1 MGIFD
6 KSRFI
11 FLQDHIQDGSKKP
24 LNDEDEKYLNM
35 LFIINNL
42 RRKYGRDNAIAFVTK
57 LEEKI
62 SRQRANEMYQ
72 ESINLFYAND
82 SIERDAH
89 RNMMYDDLLKAA
101 NVVLAT
107 ATNSKDMEVYGDLM
121 TKAAK
126 IKGLDQPDPVKVPTE
141 LYQRNIKIYSLNPK
155 SINIE
160 PVNRQALADKIDSL
174 DELKERDK
182 KRLKQD
188 AQIIEIDFIEMY
200 GNQEA
205 EIGLE

>member
-11 FLQDHIQDGSKKP
+11 FLQDYMQEGSKKP
-24 LNDEDEKYLNM
+24 LNEDDEQYLNA
-35 LFIINNL
+35 LYALNNL
-42 RRKYGRDNAIAFVTK
+42 RRKYGKDNAIAFLTK
-57 LEEKI
+57 EPFKV
-62 SRQRANEMYQ
+62 SRQRASELYQ
-72 ESINLFYAND
+72 ESINLFFASD
-82 SIERDAH
+82 SIEREAH
-89 RNMMYDDLLKAA
+89 RNMMFDDLIKAA

-121 TKAAK
+121 MKAAK
-126 IKGLDQPDPVKVPTE
+126 IKGLEHPDPVKIPLE
-141 LYQRNIKIYSLNPK
+141 LYQRNIKIYSLNPRT
-155 SINIE
+155 INIE
-160 PVNRQALADKIDSL
+160 PVNRQALADKIDGL

-188 AQIIEIDFIEMY
+188 AQIIDIDFLEMY

-205 EIGLE
+205 EIGFE

>member
-6 KSRFI
+6 KSRFV
-11 FLQDHIQDGSKKP
+11 FLQDHIQDGSRKP
-24 LNDEDEKYLNM
+24 LNDEDQHYLDT
-35 LFIINNL
+35 LYILNNL
-42 RRKYGRDNAIAFVTK
+42 RRKYGKDNAIAFITK
-57 LEEKI
+57 PPFSV
-62 SRQRANEMYQ
+62 SRQRANEMFQ
-72 ESINLFYAND
+72 ESINIFFAND
-82 SIERDAH
+82 SIERDAY
-89 RNMMYDDLLKAA
+89 RNMMYDDLIKAA

-107 ATNSKDMEVYGDLM
+107 ATSSKDMEVYGDLM

-188 AQIIEIDFIEMY
+188 AQIIDINFLEMY
-200 GNQEA
+200 GNQET
-205 EIGLE
+205 EIGSE